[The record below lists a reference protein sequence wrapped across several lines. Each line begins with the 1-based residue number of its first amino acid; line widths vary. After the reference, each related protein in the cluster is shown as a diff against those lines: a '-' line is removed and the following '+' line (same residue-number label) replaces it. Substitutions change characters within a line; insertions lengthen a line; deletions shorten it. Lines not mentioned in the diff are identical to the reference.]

1 VNNAE
6 KKELNELLKGL
17 IQIKSVNPPGNENQI
32 ANFIRKFLLKNTIH
46 SELVP
51 LEEGR
56 SSVIAKI
63 EGEEEG
69 NITLC
74 GHIDTVRVNE
84 EDWTKPAFKGL
95 IEKGKMYGRGASDMK
110 GGVAAILYA
119 AALLKRRGIVPK
131 KTVQLALTAGEE
143 WGYRGA
149 KNLVEGGYFDR
160 IDFLIIAEPSNLQV
174 SAGGKGELWVKAK
187 FYGKSAHGSTPE
199 VGVNTIISGSEF
211 IVNITER
218 YGKIFEAD
226 PFWGMTSMNIGQ
238 FHGGVQVNIV
248 PNYSEIQLDFRVISE
263 KDKEKAV
270 ELVRKTGEEIAK
282 KYKVRFTEEI
292 FSYHSPIFTSPN
304 NHYVEK
310 FLQAVGAKETII
322 TKYCTDGAIIIPTKK
337 IPFIIFGP
345 GDIAQAHQND
355 EYIELESLYRAVEI
369 FIEFLEKP
377 DRGRSSGRF

>member
-1 VNNAE
+1 MNNAE
-6 KKELNELLKGL
+6 KKELNELLQGL

-32 ANFIRKFLLKNTIH
+32 ANFIKKFLLKNNIH

-63 EGEEEG
+63 EGKEER

-74 GHIDTVRVNE
+74 GHLDTVKVKE
-84 EDWTKPAFKGL
+84 EDWTKPAFQGL
-95 IEKGKMYGRGASDMK
+95 IENGKMYGRGASDMK

-119 AALLKRRGIVPK
+119 AVLLKRRGINLK
-131 KTVQLALTAGEE
+131 KTVQLVLTADEE

-149 KNLVEGGYFDR
+149 KNLVDGGYFDR
-160 IDFLIIAEPSNLQV
+160 TDFLIFTEPSNLQV
-174 SAGGKGELWVKAK
+174 STGEKGELWIKAK

-199 VGVNTIISGSEF
+199 VGVNTIIPGSEF
-211 IVNITER
+211 VVNITER
-218 YGKIFEAD
+218 YEKIFEAD
-226 PFWGMTSMNIGQ
+226 PFWGKTSMNIGQ

-248 PNYSEIQLDFRVISE
+248 PNYSETQLDFRVISE
-263 KDKEKAV
+263 EDKEKAV

-282 KYKVRFTEEI
+282 KYKVRFAEEI
-292 FSYHSPIFTSPN
+292 FNYHPPIFTNPD

-310 FLQAVGAKETII
+310 FLQAAGVREVII
-322 TKYCTDGAIIIPTKK
+322 TKYCTDGATIIPIKK
-337 IPFIIFGP
+337 MPFIIFGP

-355 EYIELESLYRAVEI
+355 EYIELESLYRAVDS
-369 FIEFLEKP
+369 FIDFLKT
-377 DRGRSSGRF
+377 